1 MSEKIKITRKGY
13 EKLQQDLEHLKTVR
27 RDEIAANMGTALADG
42 DLRESAAY
50 DEARMQQS
58 ENEAKIADLEEQL
71 NRSVIISTEE
81 QKGITI
87 GAKVE
92 VHDQQQDRLHI
103 FEIVGTY
110 EVDVYK
116 TKDVKKISEKSPIGE
131 QLQGKDVGDMVA
143 VQTPK
148 GILKYKILSVRYTD

>member
-81 QKGITI
+81 QKGITL

-92 VHDQQQDRLHI
+92 VHDQQQDRTHI